1 MNKKWVVFLF
11 FAVFFVQCK
20 RSSAPG
26 EAQPPGAAAAAGEK
40 KVILTIAD
48 AALTNQDLKNFI
60 KLQYTD
66 IFEKK
71 ENDKL
76 LSRLFDVFCEQRI
89 ILFKANQEGI
99 QVGEDEV
106 EAYIGKIRS
115 QRQDPDVDRELVRNM
130 LKVQKYLLAGAYKDI
145 AVNDAEVA
153 KFYEAHLGEFQKS
166 EEIELFQI
174 MAGDREKLLKIR
186 AELLQQPSRFAE
198 IARSESISPEA
209 AAGGAMGL
217 FEKGMLPREM
227 EEVVFSLKVN
237 EISPI
242 VESPY
247 GFHLFKVTQKR
258 KARMQR
264 LADVKEQIRSK
275 LLSAKLT
282 AAYGEFLAGLRAEV
296 PVQVHYDQL
305 YFSYI
310 KSDPGVNDNENE
322 NPADGDPLPG
332 A

>member
-11 FAVFFVQCK
+11 FAIFLVQCK
-20 RSSAPG
+20 RSAGTG
-26 EAQPPGAAAAAGEK
+26 EAQLPADPAAAGGK
-40 KVILTIAD
+40 KIILTIAD
-48 AALTNQDLKNFI
+48 ASLTNQDLKNFI
-60 KLQYTD
+60 RLQYSD

-76 LSRLFDVFCEQRI
+76 LSRLFDVFCEQQV

-99 QVGEDEV
+99 QVGDDEV
-106 EAYIGKIRS
+106 AAHISQIRS
-115 QRQDPDVDRELVRNM
+115 QPQDQALDRELVRNV
-130 LKVQKYLLAGAYKDI
+130 LKVQKFLLSSAYKD
-145 AVNDAEVA
+145 VDVSDAEVA
-153 KFYEAHLGEFQKS
+153 RFYETHLGDFRKS

-174 MAGDREKLLKIR
+174 MASDREKLLKLR
-186 AELLQQPSRFAE
+186 SELLKQPSRFAE
-198 IARSESISPEA
+198 IARGESISPEA
-209 AAGGAMGL
+209 AAGGAMGF

-258 KARMQR
+258 KARMQL
-264 LADVKEQIRSK
+264 LADVKEQIKSK

-282 AAYGEFLAGLRAEV
+282 AAYGEFLAGLKAEV
-296 PVQVHYDQL
+296 PVHVHYDQL

-322 NPADGDPLPG
+322 NRSDSDPLPRG
-332 A
+332 

>member
-1 MNKKWVVFLF
+1 MWVIFLF

-20 RSSAPG
+20 RSSGAG
-26 EAQPPGAAAAAGEK
+26 EAQPPVDPAAASEN

-48 AALTNQDLKNFI
+48 ASLTNRDLKNFI

-66 IFEKK
+66 IFENKD
-71 ENDKL
+71 NDKL
-76 LSRLFDVFCEQRI
+76 LSRLFDVFCEQQI
-89 ILFKANQEGI
+89 ILSRANQQGV
-99 QVGEDEV
+99 QVGDEEV
-106 EAYIGKIRS
+106 TAYIGRIRS
-115 QRQDPDVDRELVRNM
+115 QRQDPAVDREIVRNV
-130 LKVQKYLLAGAYKDI
+130 LKVQKYLLAEAYKDI
-145 AVNDAEVA
+145 DVSDADVA
-153 KFYEAHLGEFQKS
+153 KFYETHLGDFQKS

-186 AELLQQPSRFAE
+186 SELLKQPSRFEE
-198 IARSESISPEA
+198 IARGESISPEA

-217 FEKGMLPREM
+217 FEKGMLPQEM
-227 EEVVFSLKVN
+227 EEVVFSLQVN

-247 GFHLFKVTQKR
+247 GFHLFKVSRKR

-264 LADVKEQIRSK
+264 LADVRDQIKSK

-282 AAYGEFLAGLRAEV
+282 AAYGEFLAGLKAEV
-296 PVQVHYDQL
+296 PLQVHYDRL

-322 NPADGDPLPG
+322 NLSGSDPLPG
-332 A
+332 G

>member
-1 MNKKWVVFLF
+1 MNRKWVVFLF
-11 FAVFFVQCK
+11 LTFFFAQCK
-20 RSSAPG
+20 RSSGTG
-26 EAQPPGAAAAAGEK
+26 EAQSPADAAAAGEK
-40 KVILTIAD
+40 KVILTIAN
-48 AALTNQDLKNFI
+48 ASLTNQDLKNFI
-60 KLQYTD
+60 KLQYKD

-76 LSRLFDVFCEQRI
+76 LSRLFDVFCEQQI
-89 ILFKANQEGI
+89 ILFKANQEGT
-99 QVGEDEV
+99 QVGDEEV
-106 EAYIGKIRS
+106 TAYIGQIRS
-115 QRQDPDVDRELVRNM
+115 QRQDPDVDRELVRNA

-145 AVNDAEVA
+145 DVSDAEA
-153 KFYEAHLGEFQKS
+153 ATFYETHLDEFQKS
-166 EEIELFQI
+166 EEIELYQI

-186 AELLQQPSRFAE
+186 SELLKQPSRFEE
-198 IARSESISPEA
+198 IARSESVSPEA

-217 FEKGMLPREM
+217 FEKGMLPQEM

-247 GFHLFKVTQKR
+247 GFHLFKVTKKR

-264 LADVKEQIRSK
+264 LADVREQIKSK

-282 AAYGEFLAGLRAEV
+282 AAYGEFLAGLKGSV
-296 PVQVHYDQL
+296 QVQVHYDQL

-310 KSDPGVNDNENE
+310 KSDPGVNANENE
-322 NPADGDPLPG
+322 NLPDSDPLPG
-332 A
+332 G